1 MNPSPEPQT
10 TFPTSS
16 TKIVLALVNK
26 LTSPMA
32 FSILM
37 CGLMYYL
44 SKDWSQSLDVTTQT
58 IAFWLWF
65 VSVFFVNAVGMYV
78 LVKEAKH
85 AYGQIRSGSS

>member
-10 TFPTSS
+10 FPTSS
-16 TKIVLALVNK
+16 TKVVLALVNK

-37 CGLMYYL
+37 CGLMYL
-44 SKDWSQSLDVTTQT
+44 LTKDWSQSLDVTSQT

-65 VSVFFVNAVGMYV
+65 ASVFFVNLVGMYA

-85 AYGQIRSGSS
+85 AYGEMGSGSS